1 VAKRSE
7 GSVVALSRRR
17 DRRRPEERRSQILDA
32 ALHVFADVGFAA
44 ATLRE
49 VADAAGVSKGTVF
62 HYFETKEALLTAVV
76 RDRVV
81 ARLDSTR
88 ELVRTHDGSSTALV
102 RSMVRHIWS
111 QLVDDLDIVCLSFQV
126 IADPSQTETARLF
139 FTEVVEP
146 SRQLWDSV
154 IAAGVASG
162 EFRATKTRIAADA
175 LPLFFVLFAQL
186 RRFVS
191 EFEGVGSAPDAAL
204 EAALDLTLHGIVAR

>member
-1 VAKRSE
+1 VAKHN
-7 GSVVALSRRR
+7 GGVVATVSPRR

-32 ALHVFADVGFAA
+32 ALHVFAEVGFSA

-81 ARLDSTR
+81 ARLDATR
-88 ELVRTHDGSSTALV
+88 ELVRTHDGSSTELV

-126 IADPSQTETARLF
+126 IADPGQTETAQLF
-139 FTEVVEP
+139 FAEVVEP
-146 SRQLWDSV
+146 SRQLWDAV

-162 EFRATKTRIAADA
+162 EFRATQSRFAADA
-175 LPLFFVLFAQL
+175 IPLFFVLFAQL
-186 RRFVS
+186 RRFLS
-191 EFEGVGSAPDAAL
+191 EFEGVSVAPDAAL
-204 EAALDLTLHGIVAR
+204 EAALDLTLLGLVAR